1 MIKYWILSFIR
12 PGQISQG
19 ALYLSSWLSSIV
31 LVINCLISEFLTL
44 TPNITLQFATCY
56 PKYEPQAIGST
67 GITLHRQHFHQ
78 HFHLQQSKQEWQWLV
93 GTCPECD
100 WSDRPQVLQ
109 KANEGASAWAAE
121 SLLKIINTLAHARA
135 SWAMEPQETSQ
146 RKRLLDFNSNNLN
159 KMQGN

>member
-19 ALYLSSWLSSIV
+19 ALYLSSWLSSII

-67 GITLHRQHFHQ
+67 GITLHMQHFHV
-78 HFHLQQSKQEWQWLV
+78 QQSKQEWQC
-93 GTCPECD
+93 TCRHVP
-100 WSDRPQVLQ
+100 WMRLGWQ
-109 KANEGASAWAAE
+109 ATGAAE
-121 SLLKIINTLAHARA
+121 SKWRSFCLGCRVTAKDYKHPWSCQNLL
-135 SWAMEPQETSQ
+135 
-146 RKRLLDFNSNNLN
+146 
-159 KMQGN
+159 GNGATGDISEEKAAWLQL